1 MRVMLFGIMKD
12 IAAARTLTIEA
23 ELPTVGALKKW
34 LMQQYPGMQ
43 QLRAVMVAVNKAY
56 AADDAALSPG
66 DEIAIIPPLS
76 GG

>member
-12 IAAARTLTIEA
+12 IVAAGSLTVPEQ
-23 ELPTVGALKKW
+23 LSDVGALRTW
-34 LMQQYPGMQ
+34 LLQEYPAMKN
-43 QLRAVMVAVNKAY
+43 LRAVMIAVNKAY
-56 AADDAALSPG
+56 AADGQPLAPG

>member
-1 MRVMLFGIMKD
+1 MLFGIMKD
-12 IAAARTLTIEA
+12 IAAARTLTIDA

-34 LMQQYPGMQ
+34 LIQQYPGMQ
-43 QLRAVMVAVNKAY
+43 QLRAVMIAVNKSY
-56 AADDAALSPG
+56 ATDDTALSPG